1 MSITILIWTFYN
13 ENNLIKRISLL
24 VFLVLWNKVTGIN
37 IHQKY
42 LRNLFNYLVLFTTYL
57 STIIPIWRDIFRWK
71 AGKPRFVAISRL
83 MKRKSHVYLLLRD
96 HQHHPYKLRLPI
108 GMSKINIIEN
118 ISREHLGIYF
128 SSIWSSNNILYL
140 KFIYIYWKLSRNS
153 RCTRVT
159 FQKQMFVF

>member
-140 KFIYIYWKLSRNS
+140 KFIYIYILKIIA
-153 RCTRVT
+153 
-159 FQKQMFVF
+159 

>member
-140 KFIYIYWKLSRNS
+140 KFIYIYIENY
-153 RCTRVT
+153 RVIR
-159 FQKQMFVF
+159 VVHV